1 MGWGIPT
8 LDKALRSLEIV
19 KSSAAVTRDIITAER
34 IVNQNALT
42 LAIFQH
48 PAVTAYNSTLK
59 NVKPAPLSPTLV
71 WNYWEW
77 TY

>member
-1 MGWGIPT
+1 MGWSIPT

>member
-1 MGWGIPT
+1 MGWSIPE

-19 KSSAAVTRDIITAER
+19 KSPAAVTRDIITAER

-48 PAVTAYNSTLK
+48 PAVTASNSTLK

>member
-1 MGWGIPT
+1 
-8 LDKALRSLEIV
+8 LDTAIKALNNV
-19 KSSAAVTRDIITAER
+19 KSATAVTRDIITAER
-34 IVNQNALT
+34 IVTDEALT

-48 PAVTAYNSTLK
+48 PAVTATNSALK
-59 NVKPAPLSPTLV
+59 NIKPAPLTPNLV